1 MAVKQFYKHCDTHS
15 LLPTCQSAYRPH
27 HSTET
32 AIASVHN
39 YIARAVDDGDICL
52 LVLLDMSAAF
62 DTVDHGILLDIL
74 DRRFGVQSNALDW
87 FSSYLTGRTQ
97 SVCVSASI
105 SDPATLKCGVP
116 QGSALGPV
124 EFIVYTEEL
133 QDTID
138 VDYHL
143 YADDIQLLARMQVA
157 DVDAKLQHVKQCVV
171 SIKDCC
177 SRRRLQLNPDKTE
190 LAWFGTRARLQQLNN
205 QIVQFGQAVVKPSTS
220 VRDLGVQ
227 LDSELT
233 MKAHISKVASS
244 CFFHLRRIRKL
255 RTVLDVDLR
264 KRLVCALVLSR
275 IDYCNSVLAGL
286 PNSTLAPL
294 QRVLNAAARFVA
306 NLQPRDHV
314 TDTLR
319 ALHWLPI
326 RQRVSYKLCMLMHAV
341 HFSYA
346 PQYISDVVTPVSAL
360 SGRANLRSASN
371 SNYDVQRTRLNIGR
385 RAFSVAGPIAWNS
398 LPSSL
403 KEIRCLSTFK
413 RLLKTHLFL

>member
-1 MAVKQFYKHCDTHS
+1 MY
-15 LLPTCQSAYRPH
+15 
-27 HSTET
+27 
-32 AIASVHN
+32 
-39 YIARAVDDGDICL
+39 
-52 LVLLDMSAAF
+52 
-62 DTVDHGILLDIL
+62 
-74 DRRFGVQSNALDW
+74 
-87 FSSYLTGRTQ
+87 
-97 SVCVSASI
+97 
-105 SDPATLKCGVP
+105 
-116 QGSALGPV
+116 
-124 EFIVYTEEL
+124 
-133 QDTID
+133 
-138 VDYHL
+138 
-143 YADDIQLLARMQVA
+143 
-157 DVDAKLQHVKQCVV
+157 
-171 SIKDCC
+171 
-177 SRRRLQLNPDKTE
+177 
-190 LAWFGTRARLQQLNN
+190 
-205 QIVQFGQAVVKPSTS
+205 
-220 VRDLGVQ
+220 
-227 LDSELT
+227 
-233 MKAHISKVASS
+233 
-244 CFFHLRRIRKL
+244 KL
-255 RTVLDVDLR
+255 RTILDVDLR